1 MLRAAL
7 AVVHY
12 KLGRLEEAQD
22 LYARAYDIQ
31 VRRRQTT
38 ANKQHPSLSSLHA
51 KPYKLALVVMQ
62 FISCARCHSW
72 VPTTRMWRQPWPTQ
86 PACSRPCPNSPRPRL
101 SIGRCLPCLTPARFM
116 QSALPGDA
124 CLPVAKAVL
133 LLEQAVARRQQLLT
147 LKVIFTFI

>member
-1 MLRAAL
+1 MLGAAL

-12 KLGRLEEAQD
+12 KVGRLEEAQD

-31 VRRRQTT
+31 VCRRQTN
-38 ANKQHPSLSSLHA
+38 ANKQHPSMRSLHA
-51 KPYKLALVVMQ
+51 KPCNVALVVRQ
-62 FISCARCHSW
+62 SILCARCHSW
-72 VPTTRMWRQPWPTQ
+72 APTTPTWRQPWPTQ
-86 PACSRPCPNSPRPRL
+86 PACSRPCPSSPRPRL